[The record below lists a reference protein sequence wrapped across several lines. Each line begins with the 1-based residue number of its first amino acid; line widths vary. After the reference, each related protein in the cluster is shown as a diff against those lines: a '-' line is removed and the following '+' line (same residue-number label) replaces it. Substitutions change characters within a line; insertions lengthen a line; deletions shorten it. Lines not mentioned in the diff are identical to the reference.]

1 MIKEIN
7 MIRANKLI
15 MFLIALFCLTWS
27 MTAEA
32 APKAELDKEEIN
44 AIILGDRLASVA
56 YHLGVVPEA
65 LVARCVWPAVA
76 AKGELGYI
84 TRLGCPKR
92 VTVKDKKLV
101 AEFVEKK
108 GIKRILIENTEN
120 FCRYMPDVNPMDI
133 IPLLQ
138 GKNVVLD
145 VVDFNQGLEPAVRAA
160 GKLLNREVEA
170 EALLGK
176 YASDLARAKK
186 KLPSAKLGK
195 KVLIL
200 NGIMVGKTGKSF
212 IQVEADGGYS
222 DHFFLEPMGCES
234 VGNLLMT
241 KEKEASKGYF
251 TLNNIADIA
260 KADPDI
266 VIVTGESFPVERALA
281 KALKKNPELNQI
293 AALKNHEIYNLPV
306 YVDGSV
312 LDYPYLLT
320 LWTKALYR

>member
-1 MIKEIN
+1 MRRVN
-7 MIRANKLI
+7 RLL
-15 MFLIALFCLTWS
+15 MFLGVLLCLVWS
-27 MTAEA
+27 MAAEA
-32 APKAELDKEEIN
+32 APKQELDKENIN
-44 AIILGDRLASVA
+44 AIILGDRLATVA

-65 LVARCVWPAVA
+65 LVARCVWPAVT
-76 AKGELGYI
+76 KGELSHI
-84 TRLGCPKR
+84 KRLGCPKR
-92 VTVKDKKLV
+92 ATVKDKKLV
-101 AEFVEKK
+101 AEFAEKK
-108 GIKRILIENTEN
+108 GIKRILIENTGD
-120 FCRYMPDVNPMDI
+120 FCRYMPDANPMNI

-145 VVDFNQGLEPAVRAA
+145 VVDFNQGLEPAVRAT

-266 VIVTGESFPVERALA
+266 IIVTGESFPVEKALA
-281 KALKKNPELNQI
+281 GAARKNPALNQVT
-293 AALKNHEIYNLPV
+293 ALKNHEIYSLPA
-306 YVDGSV
+306 YMDGSV
-312 LDYPYLLT
+312 LDYPYLLM
-320 LWTKALYR
+320 LWTGALYR